1 MQNILTF
8 VPMDQESGFIV
19 EPRLDG
25 SIAGLELLH
34 RSETGFAEIWR
45 ATKFSQFV
53 VLKALKEEYREDPVY
68 EALLR
73 KEFEIGYSLNHP
85 AICRTWHF
93 RDHPLLGHC
102 IEMEWVDGI
111 TLDQRFAGAL
121 PDEELFR
128 KIAAELCDAVAYLH
142 SRQVV
147 HRDIKP
153 SNILITHNGDNVK
166 LIDFGLSDSDDSA
179 LLKMA
184 AGTKDHIA
192 PEVLEGRPADVRTDI
207 WAVGKVLEGLTGG
220 HGRAIRKATA
230 ARPENRYPHIGAFKD
245 ALLERSS
252 KAWLYIVIALV
263 TGALSVGMAIWERY
277 GSAPEGTREGTENVA
292 GATGEAAGA
301 VESGAAG
308 EAPGAAAEAG
318 ETRAVRASGAARTV
332 ESATVGGAAEAS
344 SGARA
349 MESGAVG
356 DSNAAAVPA
365 GAAKASGGA
374 AAATKP
380 VTKPAT
386 KPATKPTESRQASQE
401 DINDL
406 FRQATDLFE

>member
-1 MQNILTF
+1 
-8 VPMDQESGFIV
+8 MDQESGFIV
-19 EPRLDG
+19 EPQLDG
-25 SIAGLELLH
+25 SLAGLQLVH

-53 VLKALKEEYREDPVY
+53 VLKALKEEYREDAVY

-85 AICRTWHF
+85 AVCRTWHF

-102 IEMEWVDGI
+102 IEMEWVDGVP
-111 TLDQRFAGAL
+111 LDQRFSTAL

-128 KIAAELCDAVAYLH
+128 KIAAELCDALAYLH
-142 SRQVV
+142 SRQVI

-179 LLKMA
+179 VLKMA

-207 WAVGKVLEGLTGG
+207 WAVGKVLSGLTRG
-220 HGRAIRKATA
+220 HRRALRKATA
-230 ARPENRYPHIGAFKD
+230 PDPARRYPHIGAFKK
-245 ALLERSS
+245 ALLGRTTS
-252 KAWLYIVIALV
+252 AWLYFVIALV

-277 GSAPEGTREGTENVA
+277 GGAPERTREGTENVA
-292 GATGEAAGA
+292 GA
-301 VESGAAG
+301 AG
-308 EAPGAAAEAG
+308 EALGAAAEAG
-318 ETRAVRASGAARTV
+318 AVRASGAARTV
-332 ESATVGGAAEAS
+332 ESAAAGEAAAAGYSGAAKA
-344 SGARA
+344 SGA
-349 MESGAVG
+349 SGAVGTVG

-374 AAATKP
+374 AA

>member
-1 MQNILTF
+1 
-8 VPMDQESGFIV
+8 MDQESGFIV
-19 EPRLDG
+19 EPQLDG
-25 SIAGLELLH
+25 SLAGLQLVH

-85 AICRTWHF
+85 AVCRTWHF

-102 IEMEWVDGI
+102 IEMEWVDGVP
-111 TLDQRFAGAL
+111 LDQRFSTAL

-128 KIAAELCDAVAYLH
+128 KIAAELCDALAYLH

-179 LLKMA
+179 VLKMA

-207 WAVGKVLEGLTGG
+207 WAVGKVLSGLTRG
-220 HGRAIRKATA
+220 HRRALRKATA
-230 ARPENRYPHIGAFKD
+230 PDPARRYPHIGAFKK
-245 ALLERSS
+245 ALLGRTTS
-252 KAWLYIVIALV
+252 AWLYFVIALV

-277 GSAPEGTREGTENVA
+277 GGAPERTREGTENVA
-292 GATGEAAGA
+292 GA
-301 VESGAAG
+301 AG
-308 EAPGAAAEAG
+308 EALGAAAEAG
-318 ETRAVRASGAARTV
+318 AVRASGAARTV
-332 ESATVGGAAEAS
+332 ESAATGEAAAAGYSGAAKA
-344 SGARA
+344 SGA
-349 MESGAVG
+349 SGAVGTVG

-374 AAATKP
+374 DAVA
-380 VTKPAT
+380 KPAT

>member
-1 MQNILTF
+1 
-8 VPMDQESGFIV
+8 MDQESGFIV
-19 EPRLDG
+19 EPQLDG
-25 SIAGLELLH
+25 SLAGLELVH

-53 VLKALKEEYREDPVY
+53 VLKALKEEYREDAVY

-85 AICRTWHF
+85 AVCRTWHF

-102 IEMEWVDGI
+102 IEMEWVDGVP
-111 TLDQRFAGAL
+111 LDQRFSTAL

-128 KIAAELCDAVAYLH
+128 KIAAELCDALAYLH
-142 SRQVV
+142 SRQVI

-179 LLKMA
+179 VLKMA
-184 AGTKDHIA
+184 AGTKNHIA
-192 PEVLEGRPADVRTDI
+192 PEVLEGRPTDVRTDI
-207 WAVGKVLEGLTGG
+207 WAVGKVLSGLTRG
-220 HGRAIRKATA
+220 HRRALRKATA
-230 ARPENRYPHIGAFKD
+230 PDPARRYPHIGAFKK
-245 ALLERSS
+245 ALLGRTTS
-252 KAWLYIVIALV
+252 AWLYIIIALV

-277 GSAPEGTREGTENVA
+277 GGAPERTREGTENVA
-292 GATGEAAGA
+292 GA
-301 VESGAAG
+301 AG
-308 EAPGAAAEAG
+308 EALGAAAEAG
-318 ETRAVRASGAARTV
+318 AVRASGAARTV
-332 ESATVGGAAEAS
+332 ESAAAGEAAAAGYSGAAKAPGA
-344 SGARA
+344 SGA
-349 MESGAVG
+349 SGAVGTVG

-374 AAATKP
+374 AA

>member
-1 MQNILTF
+1 
-8 VPMDQESGFIV
+8 MDQESGFIV
-19 EPRLDG
+19 EPQLDG
-25 SIAGLELLH
+25 SLAGLELVH

-53 VLKALKEEYREDPVY
+53 VLKALKEEYREDAVY

-85 AICRTWHF
+85 AVCRTWHF

-102 IEMEWVDGI
+102 IEMEWVDGVP
-111 TLDQRFAGAL
+111 LDQRFSTAL

-128 KIAAELCDAVAYLH
+128 KIAAELCDALAYLH
-142 SRQVV
+142 SRQVI

-179 LLKMA
+179 VLKMA

-207 WAVGKVLEGLTGG
+207 WAVGKVLSGLTRG
-220 HGRAIRKATA
+220 HRRALRKATA
-230 ARPENRYPHIGAFKD
+230 ARPENRYPHIGAFKK
-245 ALLERSS
+245 ALLGRTTS
-252 KAWLYIVIALV
+252 AWLYFVIALV

-277 GSAPEGTREGTENVA
+277 GGAPERTREETENVA
-292 GATGEAAGA
+292 GAAK
-301 VESGAAG
+301 
-308 EAPGAAAEAG
+308 
-318 ETRAVRASGAARTV
+318 ASGA
-332 ESATVGGAAEAS
+332 
-344 SGARA
+344 SGAV
-349 MESGAVG
+349 GTVG

-374 AAATKP
+374 AA

>member
-1 MQNILTF
+1 
-8 VPMDQESGFIV
+8 MDQESGFIV
-19 EPRLDG
+19 EPQLDG
-25 SIAGLELLH
+25 SLAGLQLVH

-53 VLKALKEEYREDPVY
+53 VLKALKEEYREDAVY

-85 AICRTWHF
+85 AVCRTWHF

-102 IEMEWVDGI
+102 IEMEWVDGVP
-111 TLDQRFAGAL
+111 LDQRFSTAL

-128 KIAAELCDAVAYLH
+128 KIAAELCDALAYLH
-142 SRQVV
+142 SRQVI

-179 LLKMA
+179 VLKMA

-192 PEVLEGRPADVRTDI
+192 PEVLDGRPADVRTDI
-207 WAVGKVLEGLTGG
+207 WAVGKVLSGLTRG
-220 HGRAIRKATA
+220 HRRALRKATA
-230 ARPENRYPHIGAFKD
+230 PDPARRYPHIGAFKK
-245 ALLERSS
+245 ALLGRTTS
-252 KAWLYIVIALV
+252 AWLYIVIALV

-277 GSAPEGTREGTENVA
+277 GGAPERTREGTENVA
-292 GATGEAAGA
+292 GA
-301 VESGAAG
+301 AG
-308 EAPGAAAEAG
+308 EALGAAAEAG
-318 ETRAVRASGAARTV
+318 AVRASGAARTV
-332 ESATVGGAAEAS
+332 ESAAAGEAAAAGYSGAAKAPGA
-344 SGARA
+344 SGA
-349 MESGAVG
+349 SGAVGTVG

-374 AAATKP
+374 AA

>member
-1 MQNILTF
+1 
-8 VPMDQESGFIV
+8 MDQESGFIV
-19 EPRLDG
+19 EPQLDG
-25 SIAGLELLH
+25 SLAGLQLVH

-53 VLKALKEEYREDPVY
+53 VLKALKEEYREDAVY

-85 AICRTWHF
+85 AVCRTWHF

-102 IEMEWVDGI
+102 IEMEWVDGVP
-111 TLDQRFAGAL
+111 LDQRFSTAL

-128 KIAAELCDAVAYLH
+128 KIAAELCDALAYLH
-142 SRQVV
+142 SRQVI

-179 LLKMA
+179 VLKMA

-207 WAVGKVLEGLTGG
+207 WAVGKVLSGLTRG
-220 HGRAIRKATA
+220 HRRALRKATA
-230 ARPENRYPHIGAFKD
+230 PDPARRYPHIGAFKK
-245 ALLERSS
+245 ALLGRTTS
-252 KAWLYIVIALV
+252 AWLYFVIALV

-277 GSAPEGTREGTENVA
+277 GGAPERTREGTENVA
-292 GATGEAAGA
+292 GA
-301 VESGAAG
+301 AG
-308 EAPGAAAEAG
+308 EALGAAAEAG
-318 ETRAVRASGAARTV
+318 AVRASGAARTV
-332 ESATVGGAAEAS
+332 ESAAAGEAAAAGYSGAAKAPGA
-344 SGARA
+344 SGAV
-349 MESGAVG
+349 GTVG

-374 AAATKP
+374 AA

-386 KPATKPTESRQASQE
+386 KPATKPTESRQATQE
-401 DINDL
+401 DIDNL

>member
-1 MQNILTF
+1 
-8 VPMDQESGFIV
+8 MDQESGFIV

-34 RSETGFAEIWR
+34 RSKTGFAEIWR

-111 TLDQRFAGAL
+111 TLDQRFADAL

-128 KIAAELCDAVAYLH
+128 KIAAELCDAVGYLH

-220 HGRAIRKATA
+220 HGRAIRRATA
-230 ARPENRYPHIGAFKD
+230 ADPARRYPHIGAFKD

-252 KAWLYIVIALV
+252 KAWLYIIIALV

-277 GSAPEGTREGTENVA
+277 GSAPERTREGTENVA
-292 GATGEAAGA
+292 GAAGEAAGA
-301 VESGAAG
+301 EESGAAG
-308 EAPGAAAEAG
+308 GAAEAG
-318 ETRAVRASGAARTV
+318 SAGASGAARTAG
-332 ESATVGGAAEAS
+332 ESATPGTSGAA
-344 SGARA
+344 GT

-374 AAATKP
+374 AAVTKP
-380 VTKPAT
+380 VTKPAA
-386 KPATKPTESRQASQE
+386 KPATKPTESRQASRE

>member
-1 MQNILTF
+1 
-8 VPMDQESGFIV
+8 MDQESGFIV
-19 EPRLDG
+19 EPQLDG
-25 SIAGLELLH
+25 SLAGLQLVH

-53 VLKALKEEYREDPVY
+53 VLKALKEEYREDAVY

-85 AICRTWHF
+85 AVCRTWHF

-102 IEMEWVDGI
+102 IEMEWVDGVP
-111 TLDQRFAGAL
+111 LDQRFSTAL

-128 KIAAELCDAVAYLH
+128 KIAAELCDALAYLH
-142 SRQVV
+142 SRQVI

-179 LLKMA
+179 VLKMA

-192 PEVLEGRPADVRTDI
+192 PEVLDGRPADVRTDI
-207 WAVGKVLEGLTGG
+207 WAVGKVLSGLTRG
-220 HGRAIRKATA
+220 HRRALRKATA
-230 ARPENRYPHIGAFKD
+230 PDPARRYPHIGAFKK
-245 ALLERSS
+245 ALLGRTTS
-252 KAWLYIVIALV
+252 AWLYFVIALV

-277 GSAPEGTREGTENVA
+277 GGAPERTREGTENVA
-292 GATGEAAGA
+292 GA
-301 VESGAAG
+301 AG
-308 EAPGAAAEAG
+308 EALGAAAEAG
-318 ETRAVRASGAARTV
+318 AVRASGAARTV
-332 ESATVGGAAEAS
+332 ESAAAGEAAAAGYSGAAKA
-344 SGARA
+344 SGA
-349 MESGAVG
+349 SGAVGTVG

-374 AAATKP
+374 AA

>member
-1 MQNILTF
+1 
-8 VPMDQESGFIV
+8 MDQESGFIV
-19 EPRLDG
+19 EPQLDG
-25 SIAGLELLH
+25 SLAGLQLVH

-53 VLKALKEEYREDPVY
+53 VLKALKEEYREDAVY

-85 AICRTWHF
+85 AVCRTWHF

-102 IEMEWVDGI
+102 IEMEWVDGVP
-111 TLDQRFAGAL
+111 LDQRFSTAL

-128 KIAAELCDAVAYLH
+128 KIAAELCDALAYLH
-142 SRQVV
+142 SRQVI

-179 LLKMA
+179 VLKMA

-207 WAVGKVLEGLTGG
+207 WAVGKVLSGLTRG
-220 HGRAIRKATA
+220 HRRALRKATA
-230 ARPENRYPHIGAFKD
+230 PDPARRYPHIGAFKK
-245 ALLERSS
+245 ALLGRTTS
-252 KAWLYIVIALV
+252 AWLYIVIALV

-277 GSAPEGTREGTENVA
+277 GGAPERTREGTENVA
-292 GATGEAAGA
+292 GA
-301 VESGAAG
+301 AG
-308 EAPGAAAEAG
+308 EALGAAAEAG
-318 ETRAVRASGAARTV
+318 AVRASGAARTV
-332 ESATVGGAAEAS
+332 ESAAAGEAAAAGYSGAAKAPGA
-344 SGARA
+344 SGA
-349 MESGAVG
+349 SGAVGTVG

-374 AAATKP
+374 AA

>member
-1 MQNILTF
+1 
-8 VPMDQESGFIV
+8 MDQESGFIV

-93 RDHPLLGHC
+93 RGHPLLGHC

-153 SNILITHNGDNVK
+153 TNILITHNGDNVK

-252 KAWLYIVIALV
+252 KAWLYIIIALV
-263 TGALSVGMAIWERY
+263 TGALSVGMALWERY
-277 GSAPEGTREGTENVA
+277 GGAPERTREGTENVA
-292 GATGEAAGA
+292 GGTGEAF
-301 VESGAAG
+301 
-308 EAPGAAAEAG
+308 GAAAEAG
-318 ETRAVRASGAARTV
+318 SVRASGAARPAG
-332 ESATVGGAAEAS
+332 ESAAAGGAAEAS

-349 MESGAVG
+349 MESGAAG
-356 DSNAAAVPA
+356 DSNAAGVPA
-365 GAAKASGGA
+365 GAAKASGA
-374 AAATKP
+374 AAA
-380 VTKPAT
+380 VTKPAA

>member
-1 MQNILTF
+1 
-8 VPMDQESGFIV
+8 MDQESGFIV
-19 EPRLDG
+19 EPQLDG
-25 SIAGLELLH
+25 SLAGLQLVH

-53 VLKALKEEYREDPVY
+53 VLKALKEEYREDAVY

-85 AICRTWHF
+85 AVCRTWHF

-102 IEMEWVDGI
+102 IEMEWVDGVP
-111 TLDQRFAGAL
+111 LDQRFSTAL

-128 KIAAELCDAVAYLH
+128 KIAAELCDALAYLH
-142 SRQVV
+142 SRQVI

-179 LLKMA
+179 VLKMA
-184 AGTKDHIA
+184 AGTKNHIA

-207 WAVGKVLEGLTGG
+207 WAVGKVLSGLTRG
-220 HGRAIRKATA
+220 HRRALRKATA
-230 ARPENRYPHIGAFKD
+230 PDPARRYPHIGAFKK
-245 ALLERSS
+245 ALLGRTTS
-252 KAWLYIVIALV
+252 AWLYIVIALV

-277 GSAPEGTREGTENVA
+277 GGAPERTREGTENVA
-292 GATGEAAGA
+292 GA
-301 VESGAAG
+301 AG
-308 EAPGAAAEAG
+308 EALGAAAEAG
-318 ETRAVRASGAARTV
+318 AVRASGAARTV
-332 ESATVGGAAEAS
+332 ESAAAGEAAAAGYSGAAKAPGA
-344 SGARA
+344 SGA
-349 MESGAVG
+349 SGAVGTVG

-374 AAATKP
+374 AA

>member
-1 MQNILTF
+1 
-8 VPMDQESGFIV
+8 MDQESGFIV

-128 KIAAELCDAVAYLH
+128 KIAAELCDAVGYLH

-263 TGALSVGMAIWERY
+263 TGALSVGMALWERY
-277 GSAPEGTREGTENVA
+277 GSAPERAREGTENVA
-292 GATGEAAGA
+292 GAAGEAFGAAAEAGAVRASGAAGTVESGAVGTSGAAGA

-308 EAPGAAAEAG
+308 E
-318 ETRAVRASGAARTV
+318 TT
-332 ESATVGGAAEAS
+332 
-344 SGARA
+344 
-349 MESGAVG
+349 G
-356 DSNAAAVPA
+356 DSNAATVPA

-374 AAATKP
+374 AA
-380 VTKPAT
+380 VTKSAA

>member
-1 MQNILTF
+1 
-8 VPMDQESGFIV
+8 MDQESGFIV

-220 HGRAIRKATA
+220 HGRAIRRATA

-277 GSAPEGTREGTENVA
+277 GSAPERAREGTENVA
-292 GATGEAAGA
+292 GAAGEAA
-301 VESGAAG
+301 
-308 EAPGAAAEAG
+308 GAAAEAG
-318 ETRAVRASGAARTV
+318 AAGT
-332 ESATVGGAAEAS
+332 S
-344 SGARA
+344 
-349 MESGAVG
+349 
-356 DSNAAAVPA
+356 
-365 GAAKASGGA
+365 GAAKAPGGA
-374 AAATKP
+374 AA
-380 VTKPAT
+380 VTKPAAAT
-386 KPATKPTESRQASQE
+386 KSAAKPATKPTESRQASQE

>member
-1 MQNILTF
+1 
-8 VPMDQESGFIV
+8 MDQESGFIV
-19 EPRLDG
+19 EPQLDG
-25 SIAGLELLH
+25 SLAGLQLVH

-53 VLKALKEEYREDPVY
+53 VLKALKEEYREDAVY

-85 AICRTWHF
+85 AVCRTWHF

-102 IEMEWVDGI
+102 IEMEWVDGVP
-111 TLDQRFAGAL
+111 LDQRFSTAL

-128 KIAAELCDAVAYLH
+128 KIAAELCDALAYLH
-142 SRQVV
+142 SRQVI

-179 LLKMA
+179 VLKMA

-192 PEVLEGRPADVRTDI
+192 PEVLDGRPADVRTDI
-207 WAVGKVLEGLTGG
+207 WAVGKVLSGLTRG
-220 HGRAIRKATA
+220 HRRALRKATA
-230 ARPENRYPHIGAFKD
+230 ARPENRYPHIGAFKK
-245 ALLERSS
+245 ALLGRTTS
-252 KAWLYIVIALV
+252 AWLYIVIALV

-277 GSAPEGTREGTENVA
+277 GGAPERTREGTENVA
-292 GATGEAAGA
+292 GA
-301 VESGAAG
+301 AG
-308 EAPGAAAEAG
+308 EALGAAAEAG
-318 ETRAVRASGAARTV
+318 AVRASGAARTV
-332 ESATVGGAAEAS
+332 ESAAAGEAAAAGYSGAAKAPGA
-344 SGARA
+344 SGAV
-349 MESGAVG
+349 GTVG

-374 AAATKP
+374 AA

>member
-1 MQNILTF
+1 
-8 VPMDQESGFIV
+8 MDQESGFIV

-220 HGRAIRKATA
+220 HGRAIRRATA
-230 ARPENRYPHIGAFKD
+230 TRPENRYPHIGAFKD

-277 GSAPEGTREGTENVA
+277 GSAPERAREGTENVA
-292 GATGEAAGA
+292 GGTGEAF
-301 VESGAAG
+301 
-308 EAPGAAAEAG
+308 GAAAEAG
-318 ETRAVRASGAARTV
+318 FAGTSGAARTV
-332 ESATVGGAAEAS
+332 ESATAGGAAEAS

-349 MESGAVG
+349 MESGAAG

-365 GAAKASGGA
+365 GAAKAPGA
-374 AAATKP
+374 AA

>member
-1 MQNILTF
+1 
-8 VPMDQESGFIV
+8 MDQESGFIV
-19 EPRLDG
+19 EPQLDG
-25 SIAGLELLH
+25 SLAGLELVH

-53 VLKALKEEYREDPVY
+53 VLKALKEEYREDAVY

-85 AICRTWHF
+85 AVCRTWHF

-102 IEMEWVDGI
+102 IEMEWVDGVP
-111 TLDQRFAGAL
+111 LDQRFSTAL

-128 KIAAELCDAVAYLH
+128 KIAAELCDALAYLH
-142 SRQVV
+142 SRQVI

-179 LLKMA
+179 VLKMA

-192 PEVLEGRPADVRTDI
+192 PEVLEGRPADMRTDI
-207 WAVGKVLEGLTGG
+207 WAVGKILSGLTRG
-220 HGRAIRKATA
+220 HRRALRKATA
-230 ARPENRYPHIGAFKD
+230 PDPARRYPHIGAFKK
-245 ALLERSS
+245 ALLGRTTS
-252 KAWLYIVIALV
+252 AWLYFVIALAA
-263 TGALSVGMAIWERY
+263 GALSVGMAICERY
-277 GSAPEGTREGTENVA
+277 GSAPERAREGTENVA
-292 GATGEAAGA
+292 GGTGEAL
-301 VESGAAG
+301 GAAAEESAAAG
-308 EAPGAAAEAG
+308 GAAEAG
-318 ETRAVRASGAARTV
+318 ETGAVRASGAARTV
-332 ESATVGGAAEAS
+332 ESAAVGETA
-344 SGARA
+344 
-349 MESGAVG
+349 G

-365 GAAKASGGA
+365 GAAKAPGGA
-374 AAATKP
+374 AA
-380 VTKPAT
+380 VTKPAAKPDAA

>member
-1 MQNILTF
+1 
-8 VPMDQESGFIV
+8 MDQESGFIV

-230 ARPENRYPHIGAFKD
+230 TRPENRYPHIGAFKD

-277 GSAPEGTREGTENVA
+277 GGVPERTREGTENVA
-292 GATGEAAGA
+292 GGTGEAF
-301 VESGAAG
+301 
-308 EAPGAAAEAG
+308 GAAAEAG
-318 ETRAVRASGAARTV
+318 AVRASGAAGAAG
-332 ESATVGGAAEAS
+332 ESATAGGAAEAS

-349 MESGAVG
+349 MESGAAG

-374 AAATKP
+374 AA
-380 VTKPAT
+380 VTKPAA

>member
-1 MQNILTF
+1 
-8 VPMDQESGFIV
+8 MDQESGFIV
-19 EPRLDG
+19 EPQLDG
-25 SIAGLELLH
+25 SLAGLQLVH

-53 VLKALKEEYREDPVY
+53 VLKALKEEYREDAVY

-85 AICRTWHF
+85 AVCRTWHF

-102 IEMEWVDGI
+102 IEMEWVDGVP
-111 TLDQRFAGAL
+111 LDQRFSTAL

-128 KIAAELCDAVAYLH
+128 KIAAELCDALAYLH
-142 SRQVV
+142 SRQVI

-179 LLKMA
+179 VLKMA

-207 WAVGKVLEGLTGG
+207 WAVGKVLSGLTRG
-220 HGRAIRKATA
+220 HRRALRKATA
-230 ARPENRYPHIGAFKD
+230 PDPARRYPHIGAFKK
-245 ALLERSS
+245 ALLGRTTS
-252 KAWLYIVIALV
+252 AWLYFVIALV

-277 GSAPEGTREGTENVA
+277 GGAPERTREGTENVA
-292 GATGEAAGA
+292 GA
-301 VESGAAG
+301 AG
-308 EAPGAAAEAG
+308 EALGAAAEAG
-318 ETRAVRASGAARTV
+318 AVRASGAARTV
-332 ESATVGGAAEAS
+332 ESAAAGETA
-344 SGARA
+344 
-349 MESGAVG
+349 G

-374 AAATKP
+374 AD

>member
-1 MQNILTF
+1 
-8 VPMDQESGFIV
+8 MDQESGFIV

-277 GSAPEGTREGTENVA
+277 GGAPERTREGTENVA
-292 GATGEAAGA
+292 GA
-301 VESGAAG
+301 AG
-308 EAPGAAAEAG
+308 EAFGVAAEAG
-318 ETRAVRASGAARTV
+318 AVRASGAARTG
-332 ESATVGGAAEAS
+332 ESATVGGVAEAS

-349 MESGAVG
+349 MESGAAGDSNAAGVPAGAAKASGGAAG

-365 GAAKASGGA
+365 GAAKAPGA
-374 AAATKP
+374 AA
-380 VTKPAT
+380 VTKPAA

>member
-1 MQNILTF
+1 
-8 VPMDQESGFIV
+8 MDQESGFIV
-19 EPRLDG
+19 EPQLDG
-25 SIAGLELLH
+25 SLAGLQLVH

-85 AICRTWHF
+85 AVCRTWHF

-102 IEMEWVDGI
+102 IEMEWVDGVP
-111 TLDQRFAGAL
+111 LDQRFSTAL

-128 KIAAELCDAVAYLH
+128 KIAAELCDALAYLH

-179 LLKMA
+179 VLKMA

-207 WAVGKVLEGLTGG
+207 WAVGKVLSGLTRG
-220 HGRAIRKATA
+220 HRRALRKATA
-230 ARPENRYPHIGAFKD
+230 PDPARRYPHIGAFKK
-245 ALLERSS
+245 ALLGRTTS
-252 KAWLYIVIALV
+252 AWLYIVIALV

-277 GSAPEGTREGTENVA
+277 GGAPERTREGTENVA
-292 GATGEAAGA
+292 GA
-301 VESGAAG
+301 AG
-308 EAPGAAAEAG
+308 EALGAAAEAG
-318 ETRAVRASGAARTV
+318 AVRASGAARTV
-332 ESATVGGAAEAS
+332 ESAATGEAAAAGYSGAAKA
-344 SGARA
+344 SGA
-349 MESGAVG
+349 SGAVGTVG

-374 AAATKP
+374 DAVA
-380 VTKPAT
+380 KPAT

>member
-1 MQNILTF
+1 
-8 VPMDQESGFIV
+8 MDQESGFIV
-19 EPRLDG
+19 EPQLDG
-25 SIAGLELLH
+25 SLAGLQLVH

-53 VLKALKEEYREDPVY
+53 VLKALKEEYREDAVY

-85 AICRTWHF
+85 AVCRTWHF

-102 IEMEWVDGI
+102 IEMEWVDGVP
-111 TLDQRFAGAL
+111 LDQRFSTAL

-128 KIAAELCDAVAYLH
+128 KIAAELCDALAYLH
-142 SRQVV
+142 SRQVI

-179 LLKMA
+179 VLKMA

-207 WAVGKVLEGLTGG
+207 WAVGKVLSGLTRG
-220 HGRAIRKATA
+220 HRRALRKATA
-230 ARPENRYPHIGAFKD
+230 PDPARRYPHIGAFKK
-245 ALLERSS
+245 ALLERTTS
-252 KAWLYIVIALV
+252 AWLYFVIALAA
-263 TGALSVGMAIWERY
+263 GALSVGMAIWERY
-277 GSAPEGTREGTENVA
+277 GGAPERTREGTENVA
-292 GATGEAAGA
+292 GA
-301 VESGAAG
+301 AG
-308 EAPGAAAEAG
+308 EALGAAAEAG
-318 ETRAVRASGAARTV
+318 AVRASGAARTV
-332 ESATVGGAAEAS
+332 ESAAAGEAAAAGYSGAAKAPGA
-344 SGARA
+344 SGAV
-349 MESGAVG
+349 GTVG

-374 AAATKP
+374 AA

>member
-1 MQNILTF
+1 
-8 VPMDQESGFIV
+8 MDQESGFIV
-19 EPRLDG
+19 EPQLDG
-25 SIAGLELLH
+25 SLAGLQLVH

-53 VLKALKEEYREDPVY
+53 VLKALKEEYREDAVY

-85 AICRTWHF
+85 AVCRTWHF

-102 IEMEWVDGI
+102 IEMEWVDGVP
-111 TLDQRFAGAL
+111 LDQRFSTAL

-128 KIAAELCDAVAYLH
+128 KIAAELCDALAYLH
-142 SRQVV
+142 SRQVI

-179 LLKMA
+179 VLKMA

-192 PEVLEGRPADVRTDI
+192 PEVLDGRPADVRTDI
-207 WAVGKVLEGLTGG
+207 WAVGKVLSGLTRG
-220 HGRAIRKATA
+220 HRRALRKATA
-230 ARPENRYPHIGAFKD
+230 PDPARRYPHIGAFKK
-245 ALLERSS
+245 ALLGRTTS
-252 KAWLYIVIALV
+252 AWLYIVIALV

-277 GSAPEGTREGTENVA
+277 GGAPERTREGTENVA
-292 GATGEAAGA
+292 GA
-301 VESGAAG
+301 AG
-308 EAPGAAAEAG
+308 EALGAAAEAG
-318 ETRAVRASGAARTV
+318 AVRASGAARTV
-332 ESATVGGAAEAS
+332 ESAAAGEAAAAGYSGAAKAPGA
-344 SGARA
+344 SGAV
-349 MESGAVG
+349 GTVG

-374 AAATKP
+374 AA

>member
-1 MQNILTF
+1 
-8 VPMDQESGFIV
+8 MDQESGFIV
-19 EPRLDG
+19 EPQLDG
-25 SIAGLELLH
+25 SLAGLQLVH

-53 VLKALKEEYREDPVY
+53 VLKALKEEYREDAVY

-85 AICRTWHF
+85 AVCRTWHF

-102 IEMEWVDGI
+102 IEMEWVDGVP
-111 TLDQRFAGAL
+111 LDQRFSTAL

-128 KIAAELCDAVAYLH
+128 KIAAELCDALAYLH
-142 SRQVV
+142 SRQVI

-179 LLKMA
+179 VLKMA

-192 PEVLEGRPADVRTDI
+192 PEVLDGRPADVRTDI
-207 WAVGKVLEGLTGG
+207 WAVGKVLSGLTRG
-220 HGRAIRKATA
+220 HRRALRKATVPDP
-230 ARPENRYPHIGAFKD
+230 ARRYPHIGAFKK
-245 ALLERSS
+245 ALLGRTTS
-252 KAWLYIVIALV
+252 AWLYIVIALV

-277 GSAPEGTREGTENVA
+277 GGAPERTREGTENVA
-292 GATGEAAGA
+292 GA
-301 VESGAAG
+301 AG
-308 EAPGAAAEAG
+308 EALGAAAEAG
-318 ETRAVRASGAARTV
+318 AVRASGAARTV
-332 ESATVGGAAEAS
+332 ESAAAGEAAAAGYSGAAKAPGA
-344 SGARA
+344 SGA
-349 MESGAVG
+349 SGAVGTVG

-374 AAATKP
+374 AA

>member
-1 MQNILTF
+1 
-8 VPMDQESGFIV
+8 MDQESGFIV
-19 EPRLDG
+19 EPQLDG
-25 SIAGLELLH
+25 SLAGLELVH

-53 VLKALKEEYREDPVY
+53 VLKALKEEYREDAVY

-85 AICRTWHF
+85 AVCRTWHF

-102 IEMEWVDGI
+102 IEMEWVDGVP
-111 TLDQRFAGAL
+111 LDQRFSTAL

-128 KIAAELCDAVAYLH
+128 KIAAELCDALAYLH
-142 SRQVV
+142 SRQVI

-179 LLKMA
+179 VLKMA
-184 AGTKDHIA
+184 AGTKNHIA
-192 PEVLEGRPADVRTDI
+192 PEVLEGRPTDVRTDI
-207 WAVGKVLEGLTGG
+207 WAVGKVLSGLTRG
-220 HGRAIRKATA
+220 HRRALRKATA
-230 ARPENRYPHIGAFKD
+230 PDPARRYPHIGAFKK
-245 ALLERSS
+245 ALLGRTTS
-252 KAWLYIVIALV
+252 AWLYIVIALV

-277 GSAPEGTREGTENVA
+277 GGAPERTREGTENVA
-292 GATGEAAGA
+292 GA
-301 VESGAAG
+301 AG
-308 EAPGAAAEAG
+308 EALGAAAEAG
-318 ETRAVRASGAARTV
+318 AVRASGAARTV
-332 ESATVGGAAEAS
+332 ESAAAGEAAAAGYSGAAKAPGA
-344 SGARA
+344 SGA
-349 MESGAVG
+349 SGAVGTVG

-374 AAATKP
+374 AA

>member
-1 MQNILTF
+1 
-8 VPMDQESGFIV
+8 MDQESGFIV
-19 EPRLDG
+19 EPQLDG
-25 SIAGLELLH
+25 SLAGLQLVH

-53 VLKALKEEYREDPVY
+53 VLKALKEEYREDAVY

-85 AICRTWHF
+85 AVCRTWHF

-102 IEMEWVDGI
+102 IEMEWVDGVP
-111 TLDQRFAGAL
+111 LDQRFSTAL

-128 KIAAELCDAVAYLH
+128 KIAAELCDALAYLH
-142 SRQVV
+142 SRQVI

-179 LLKMA
+179 VLKMA

-192 PEVLEGRPADVRTDI
+192 PEVLDGRPADVRTDI
-207 WAVGKVLEGLTGG
+207 WAVGKVLSGLTRG
-220 HGRAIRKATA
+220 HRRALRKATA
-230 ARPENRYPHIGAFKD
+230 PDPARRYPHIGAFKK
-245 ALLERSS
+245 ALLGRTTS
-252 KAWLYIVIALV
+252 AWLYFVIALV

-277 GSAPEGTREGTENVA
+277 GGAPERTREGTENVA
-292 GATGEAAGA
+292 GA
-301 VESGAAG
+301 AG
-308 EAPGAAAEAG
+308 EALGAAAEAG
-318 ETRAVRASGAARTV
+318 AVRASGAARTV
-332 ESATVGGAAEAS
+332 ESAAAGEAAAAGYSGAAKAP
-344 SGARA
+344 GA
-349 MESGAVG
+349 SGAVGTAG

-374 AAATKP
+374 AD

>member
-1 MQNILTF
+1 
-8 VPMDQESGFIV
+8 MDQESGFIV
-19 EPRLDG
+19 EPQLDG
-25 SIAGLELLH
+25 SLAGLQLVH

-53 VLKALKEEYREDPVY
+53 VLKALKEEYREDAVY

-85 AICRTWHF
+85 AVCRTWHF

-102 IEMEWVDGI
+102 IEMEWVDGVP
-111 TLDQRFAGAL
+111 LDQRFSTAL

-128 KIAAELCDAVAYLH
+128 KIAAELCDALAYLH
-142 SRQVV
+142 SRQVI

-179 LLKMA
+179 VLKMA

-192 PEVLEGRPADVRTDI
+192 PEVLDGRPADVRTDI
-207 WAVGKVLEGLTGG
+207 WAVGKVLSGLTRG
-220 HGRAIRKATA
+220 HRRALRKATA
-230 ARPENRYPHIGAFKD
+230 PDPARRYPHIGAFKK
-245 ALLERSS
+245 ALLGRTTS
-252 KAWLYIVIALV
+252 AWLYFVIALV

-277 GSAPEGTREGTENVA
+277 GGAPERTREGTENVA
-292 GATGEAAGA
+292 GA
-301 VESGAAG
+301 AG
-308 EAPGAAAEAG
+308 EALGAAAEAG
-318 ETRAVRASGAARTV
+318 AVRASGAARTV
-332 ESATVGGAAEAS
+332 ESAAAGEAAAAGYSGAAKAPGA
-344 SGARA
+344 SGA
-349 MESGAVG
+349 SGAVGTVG

-374 AAATKP
+374 AA